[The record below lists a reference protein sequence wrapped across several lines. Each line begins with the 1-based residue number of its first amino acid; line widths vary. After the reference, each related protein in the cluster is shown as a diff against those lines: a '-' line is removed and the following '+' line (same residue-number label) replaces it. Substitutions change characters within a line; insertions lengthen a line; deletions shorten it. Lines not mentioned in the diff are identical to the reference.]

1 MKQLLPRPTPEQWF
15 LLGLNVAAV
24 AAFCYVF
31 ATRKNY
37 EFLLYVG
44 VIIAAG
50 LLIVLSHERVRY
62 PRVVL
67 WGLTLWGLMH
77 MAGGGIPVGSGTLY
91 GVLLVP
97 LGKEFFR
104 YDQLVHVIGFGVAT
118 LLMYTLLRP
127 WLAPDAYRSVSLGI
141 VIVMA
146 GLGVGALNEIV
157 EFIATL
163 LVPETGVGG
172 YVNTCLDLVSD
183 ALGAVLALV
192 VIRFC
197 KGVLP

>member
-1 MKQLLPRPTPEQWF
+1 ARRSSAVWAFLYSASASRYCGVRLAAMARRSPKVTRPGTGRRWSADAGEDNITPTPGRSGPGPPGGSQAGMKQRLPRPRPEQWF

-24 AAFCYVF
+24 AVFCYVF

-50 LLIVLSHERVRY
+50 VLIVLSHERVRY

-91 GVLLVP
+91 GV
-97 LGKEFFR
+97 
-104 YDQLVHVIGFGVAT
+104 
-118 LLMYTLLRP
+118 
-127 WLAPDAYRSVSLGI
+127 
-141 VIVMA
+141 
-146 GLGVGALNEIV
+146 
-157 EFIATL
+157 
-163 LVPETGVGG
+163 
-172 YVNTCLDLVSD
+172 
-183 ALGAVLALV
+183 
-192 VIRFC
+192 
-197 KGVLP
+197 